1 MISTSTF
8 TTRAPLKTNS
18 RDPHPGLSSVFAAAV
33 VNQNFREMLL
43 KEPAK
48 ALKQGYLGKSFALS
62 QEDASLI
69 VSLNAKSLSDLA
81 NQVVLTIGN

>member
-8 TTRAPLKTNS
+8 TTRAPLKTNP